1 VNVNPLVEAIF
12 KDFTYDGAVVPV
24 NFCFYTGKSEA
35 YITYFMAANQPTSFA
50 DNENQSEQAQVTLEI
65 FSKGNFKGL
74 QETVKQKMREGGFM
88 WSYTGSEFYSADTQY
103 FQTQMTFN
111 IATPLPAIPNKN

>member
-1 VNVNPLVEAIF
+1 VNVNPLIETIF
-12 KDFTYDGAVVPV
+12 KNFVYESEQIPV
-24 NFCFYTGKSEA
+24 NFCFYTGKSNA
-35 YITYFMAANQPTSFA
+35 YITYFMSSNQPTSWA
-50 DNENQSEQAQVTLEI
+50 NNENQAEEAQVILEI

-74 QETVKQKMREGGFM
+74 QETVKQKMGEGGFI